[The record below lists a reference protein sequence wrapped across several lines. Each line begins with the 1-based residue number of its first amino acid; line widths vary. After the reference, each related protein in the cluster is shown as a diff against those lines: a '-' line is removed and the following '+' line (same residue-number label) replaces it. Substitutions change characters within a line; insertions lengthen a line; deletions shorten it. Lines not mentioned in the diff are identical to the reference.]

1 MLCASPLIKRGKLVQ
16 WGNVMDQEKL
26 YHAIDVTGWVV
37 TGLIFAALLI
47 VCGWFIYLG
56 IDGSFQ
62 NYARHMG
69 W

>member
-1 MLCASPLIKRGKLVQ
+1 
-16 WGNVMDQEKL
+16 MDQEKL
-26 YHAIDVTGWVV
+26 YHAIDVSGMVV
-37 TGLIFAALLI
+37 VVLVLAALLI
-47 VCGWFIYLG
+47 VCGLFMYLG